1 MCDCPVDANASLE
14 VSLSQDLLDAF
25 NAICGSCCLDSQL
38 VASAL
43 LSDAV
48 CKFVSQSA
56 SACYVPSVSPS
67 VSELEGFVNA
77 VRRTVAR
84 GNEEVKLTIEDSL
97 RHVREDLSADL
108 EDRIRAVVES
118 SVVSAAKGLRDDS
131 VKTVARET
139 GTLSETTGMRV

>member
-1 MCDCPVDANASLE
+1 MCDCPVDASVSLE
-14 VSLSQDLLDAF
+14 VSLSEDLLDAF
-25 NAICGSCCLDSQL
+25 NAICGSCCLDSRL

-56 SACYVPSVSPS
+56 SACYAPSASPS
-67 VSELEGFVNA
+67 VSELEGFANA

-84 GNEEVKLTIEDSL
+84 GNEEAKLTIEDSL

-118 SVVSAAKGLRDDS
+118 SVLSAVKGLRDDS
-131 VKTVARET
+131 VKAVARDPDS
-139 GTLSETTGMRV
+139 LPRATGMRV